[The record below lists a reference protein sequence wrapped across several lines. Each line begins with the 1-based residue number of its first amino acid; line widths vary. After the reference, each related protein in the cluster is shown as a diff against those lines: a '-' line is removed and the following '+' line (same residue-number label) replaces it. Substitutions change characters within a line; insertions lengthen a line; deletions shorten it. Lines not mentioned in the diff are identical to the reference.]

1 MQEAL
6 SSIDVTGITVTN
18 VMGYGIQSGH
28 TEYYRGAKKEAQT
41 LLPKIK
47 IEVVVANV
55 PVETVVEA
63 ARKTL
68 YTGSIGDGKIFIYD
82 VEDVIKVR
90 TGERGKAALIDVNR

>member
-1 MQEAL
+1 MW
-6 SSIDVTGITVTN
+6 SICVI
-18 VMGYGIQSGH
+18 
-28 TEYYRGAKKEAQT
+28 
-41 LLPKIK
+41 

-55 PVETVVEA
+55 PVETVVET

>member
-1 MQEAL
+1 MW
-6 SSIDVTGITVTN
+6 SICVI
-18 VMGYGIQSGH
+18 
-28 TEYYRGAKKEAQT
+28 
-41 LLPKIK
+41 

-55 PVETVVEA
+55 PVETGVET